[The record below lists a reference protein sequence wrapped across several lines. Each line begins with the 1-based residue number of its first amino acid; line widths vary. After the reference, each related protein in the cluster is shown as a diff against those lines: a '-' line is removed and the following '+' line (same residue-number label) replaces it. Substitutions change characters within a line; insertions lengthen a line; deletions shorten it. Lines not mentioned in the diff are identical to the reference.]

1 MLTSSRSAVLIGSQR
16 PSLLNLPASK
26 RGSAGREAVEFAA
39 SVGLAL
45 DNWQQWLLEE
55 SLAENADG
63 LHAAF
68 EVGIEVG
75 RQNGKGAV
83 LEARQLAG
91 LFVVRERLQVH
102 TAHEFRTTFEHFLR
116 LTNLIDGS
124 PSMSKKVAR
133 IRRGAG
139 EQAIELKTG
148 ERLRFIARSGG
159 SGRGMSGDCVYL
171 DEAFA
176 VTPVMIGALLPT
188 LSARPNPQIWFT
200 SSAPMST
207 SAIMHSLRRR
217 ATEGQSSRLFYAAW
231 CNEPGADP
239 DDWDAI
245 ARANPALGIRISPEF
260 VEAERA
266 AMPLAEFLRERL
278 GIPDP
283 PPEDSVARDPKLPA
297 EAWAA
302 TVTHLP
308 PAINPGEI
316 TLAFDVAPGG
326 EWASIAIAAG
336 TLDSPYV
343 EVIEHQP
350 GTIWLPDRLVD
361 LVSRWQPSV
370 VICDGGG
377 PAGSTI
383 AAVLLAF
390 RQAGITADLL
400 HQVTITELKRAC
412 GAFFADVVEGRL
424 KRPPNQGP
432 LENAAADATER
443 RLGEAWAWDRRNA
456 TVPISPLVAVTLARS
471 MLSAESPVDDH
482 QFQGGFV
489 DLADF
494 LDD

>member
-16 PSLLNLPASK
+16 PSLLSLPAS
-26 RGSAGREAVEFAA
+26 RHGSAGREAVEFAL
-39 SVGLAL
+39 SVGLLL

-55 SLAENADG
+55 SLAENAEG
-63 LHAAF
+63 QHAAF

-91 LFVVRERLQVH
+91 LFVVRERLQIH
-102 TAHEFRTTFEHFLR
+102 SAHEFRTTFEHFLR

-124 PSMSKKVAR
+124 PAMSKKVAR

-200 SSAPMST
+200 SSAPMSS
-207 SAIMHSLRRR
+207 SAMMHSLRRR
-217 ATEGQSSRLFYAAW
+217 AIEGTSPRLFYAAW
-231 CNEPGADP
+231 CNEPGSDP

-260 VEAERA
+260 VKAERA
-266 AMPLAEFLRERL
+266 AMPLTEFLRERL

-283 PPEDSVARDPKLPA
+283 PPEDSVVRDPKLPA
-297 EAWAA
+297 DAWAA
-302 TVTHLP
+302 TITHNP
-308 PAINPGEI
+308 PVINPGEI
-316 TLAFDVAPGG
+316 VLSFDVAPGG
-326 EWASIAIAAG
+326 EWASIAVAAG
-336 TLDSPYV
+336 SLDAPYV
-343 EVIEHQP
+343 EVIEHQA
-350 GTIWLPDRLVD
+350 GTGWLPDRLLE
-361 LVSRWQPSV
+361 LVQRWQPTV
-370 VICDGGG
+370 VVCDGVG
-377 PAGSTI
+377 PAGATV

-390 RQAGITADLL
+390 RQAGISADLL
-400 HQVTITELKRAC
+400 HQVTFTELKRAC

-424 KRPPNQGP
+424 KRPTNQGP
-432 LENAAADATER
+432 LENAAADAAER
-443 RLGEAWAWDRRNA
+443 QLGEAWAWDRRNA
-456 TVPISPLVAVTLARS
+456 TVPISPLVAVTLARC
-471 MLSAESPVDDH
+471 MLSTEPAVNSE
-482 QFQGGFV
+482 QFDGGFV

-494 LDD
+494 LED